1 MSIPTALKF
10 PVNVTFETRIPIV
23 SKNKEYSIPCIQVGV
38 VTEER
43 LSAVAIISRKPKDDK
58 SWFVIPTKPD
68 TPLGQALLELKPDF
82 MDLESLKDKV
92 RSTIIKV
99 NSTKE

>member
-1 MSIPTALKF
+1 MSMLVACKF
-10 PVNVTFETRIPIV
+10 PINVTFETRVPIV

-43 LSAVAIISRKPKDDK
+43 LSVVAIISRKPKDDK

-68 TPLGQALLELKPDF
+68 TPLGKALLELRPDF
-82 MDLESLKDKV
+82 MELEHLKDKV

-99 NSTKE
+99 TRL